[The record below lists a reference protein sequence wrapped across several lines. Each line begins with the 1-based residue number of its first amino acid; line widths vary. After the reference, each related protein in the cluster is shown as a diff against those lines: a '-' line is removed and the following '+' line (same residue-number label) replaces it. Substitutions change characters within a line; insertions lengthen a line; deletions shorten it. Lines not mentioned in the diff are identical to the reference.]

1 MARTIVELVIGAAI
15 AATLTTTWLAVGYR
29 VPSGSMAPAVL
40 GAHRRVACAD
50 CGLPLAVGGGA
61 EDQLPSLGARAIC
74 PNCGGATPI
83 DNLPNR
89 AGDRLIAW
97 PSAYLLRPPRRWQM
111 TLCRDPDDA
120 TRTLLKRVV
129 GLPGETIE
137 LRGGD
142 VFVNGEIARKPLDVA
157 QGLAALVHDSRHVA
171 PEGAAWRPDNTPSGW
186 TMEAAGWRFAP
197 WSAGSSFDW
206 LSFVRSIDNTLSYN
220 GGAPL
225 VDKHTVDDWIVE
237 VDIASQQG
245 DLAVE
250 LTSPRGA
257 LRYELLRPEQK
268 VALISDGKLIASH
281 SLASA
286 PRRMVVANVDRQATC
301 ELDGSLLFREP
312 MDHDNPSDQA
322 ARIAIG
328 ARGGK
333 ASLARVRIARDIH
346 YLQPRGAVAAI
357 YLLGED
363 EYLLLGDN
371 PALSHDSRYWRRPGI
386 ARDQLLGAPIW
397 VFRRGE

>member
-1 MARTIVELVIGAAI
+1 MTRAIVELAIGAAI
-15 AATLTTTWLAVGYR
+15 AATLTTTWLVVGYR

-40 GAHRRVACAD
+40 GVHRRVACAD
-50 CGLPLAVGGGA
+50 CGLPLAIGGGA

-83 DNLPNR
+83 DDLPNC

-142 VFVNGEIARKPLDVA
+142 ALVNGEIARKPLDVA
-157 QGLAALVHDSRHVA
+157 QRLTALVHDSRYMA
-171 PEGAAWRPDNTPSGW
+171 PGREAWRPDTSPSGW
-186 TMEAAGWRFAP
+186 TIRAASWQFAP
-197 WSAGSSFDW
+197 RRAASDFDW
-206 LSFVRSIDNTLSYN
+206 LSFVRPIDNTLSYN
-220 GGAPL
+220 CGAPL
-225 VDKHTVDDWIVE
+225 VDKHAVDDWIVE
-237 VDIASQQG
+237 LDIASLRG

-250 LTSPRGA
+250 LSSPRGA
-257 LRYELLRPEQK
+257 LQIELLRQQQK
-268 VALISDGKLIASH
+268 VELISDGKLIASH
-281 SLASA
+281 SLAA
-286 PRRMVVANVDRQATC
+286 VPRRMVAANIDRQAIC
-301 ELDGSLLFREP
+301 ELDGKLLIQQPIE
-312 MDHDNPSDQA
+312 NKVQSDQA

-328 ARGGK
+328 ARGGEV
-333 ASLARVRIARDIH
+333 SLARVRIARDIH

-357 YLLGED
+357 YSLGKD

-386 ARDQLLGAPIW
+386 AGDQLLGAPIW

>member
-1 MARTIVELVIGAAI
+1 MARAIVELAIGAAI

-40 GAHRRVACAD
+40 GVHRRVACAD

-83 DNLPNR
+83 DDLPNR

-97 PSAYLLRPPRRWQM
+97 PSACLLRSPRRWQM
-111 TLCRDPDDA
+111 TLCRDPEDA

-157 QGLAALVHDSRHVA
+157 QGLAALVHDSRYMA
-171 PEGAAWRPDNTPSGW
+171 PGGEAWRPDKAPSGW
-186 TMEAAGWRFAP
+186 TIQAASWQFAP
-197 WSAGSSFDW
+197 RSAGSDFDW
-206 LSFVRSIDNTLSYN
+206 LSFVRPIDNTLSYN
-220 GGAPL
+220 SGAPL
-225 VDKHTVDDWIVE
+225 VDKRTVDDWIVE
-237 VDIASQQG
+237 LDIVSLQG
-245 DLAVE
+245 ELAVE
-250 LTSPRGA
+250 LASPRSA
-257 LRYELLRPEQK
+257 LRFELLRQEQK
-268 VALISDGKLIASH
+268 LALISDGKLIASH

-286 PRRMVVANVDRQATC
+286 PQRMVVANVDRQATC
-301 ELDGSLLFREP
+301 ELDGRLLFQEP
-312 MDHDNPSDQA
+312 LDNDMQSDR

-328 ARGGK
+328 ARGGEV
-333 ASLARVRIARDIH
+333 SLARVRIARDIH

-371 PALSHDSRYWRRPGI
+371 PALSHDSRYWRRPGM
-386 ARDQLLGAPIW
+386 AGDQLLGAPIW
-397 VFRRGE
+397 LFRRGE